1 MGAAP
6 RLCPGRKHVRG
17 CSRRGSPGS
26 AAVCP
31 SERLCLGLRHVQSC
45 SKRTPPGSAAVGPS
59 ARLCLDWRTCEAAA
73 RESHLAVLQVAHQ
86 NGCQWGPAVCS
97 APAERGNLSILKWL
111 RQHECQWDSH
121 TTHRAAVYKHLEL
134 LEMGCQQ
141 QPPCPRWSY
150 QECCDWSPSI
160 QWLNLS
166 PCVFLYLVQQRV
178 FLPVRQVMRA
188 QVVATEMTYAVL
200 SLRAALLRRLPVKLC

>member
-1 MGAAP
+1 MLQFA
-6 RLCPGRKHVRG
+6 CQHG
-17 CSRRGSPGS
+17 C
-26 AAVCP
+26 AW
-31 SERLCLGLRHVQSC
+31 
-45 SKRTPPGSAAVGPS
+45 
-59 ARLCLDWRTCEAAA
+59 DWRTCEAAA
-73 RESHLAVLQVAHQ
+73 RGGHLAVLQYAHQNGCAWDARTCRAAAREGHLAVLQFAHQ
-86 NGCQWGPAVCS
+86 NGCQWGPVVCS
-97 APAERGNLSILKWL
+97 AAAERGNLSILKWL

-134 LEMGCQQ
+134 LTWARQQ
-141 QPPCPRWSY
+141 QPPCPWWSY

-166 PCVFLYLVQQRV
+166 PCVLVYLVQQRA

-200 SLRAALLRRLPVKLC
+200 SLRAALPEETPREVVLTIVNMAVS